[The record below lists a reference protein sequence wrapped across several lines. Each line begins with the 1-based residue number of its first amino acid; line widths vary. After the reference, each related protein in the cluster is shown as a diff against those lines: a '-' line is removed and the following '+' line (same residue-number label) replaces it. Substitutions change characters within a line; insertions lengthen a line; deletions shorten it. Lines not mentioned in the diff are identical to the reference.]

1 MEQLKEV
8 TYELIDG
15 FDISFERFKIHG
27 HTIIILNSLEI
38 YFNGEFYDIKHTPI
52 LKNLL
57 IESNKMT
64 KTSARILNHVNEEIY
79 GYCEDLYY
87 INHGQIVRND
97 IAYAKV
103 YKSFEEIEDVPVICS
118 IQPNRLVNKSNSIY
132 LIHIQAF
139 VDLLNSIE
147 MFPKIQYAYD
157 SLMIY
162 SDEFMDEYSDTYSD
176 EYSNSE
182 IIKEELIKD
191 ELIKEE
197 QSDIDSEELIKEEL
211 IKEERSDIDSEELI
225 ENNSNK
231 LIKNHTEEVLVYI
244 FSPRLDYEIK
254 RFDKRLNDYYV
265 IDSISCQ
272 MENLETMLRFH
283 NFDENSGDR
292 IICQFNIGNS
302 LDLNRHICFFNQYLI
317 KYNCGGRYIR
327 KFLIKKSDFDDFCKN
342 IKVVLE

>member
-38 YFNGEFYDIKHTPI
+38 YFNGEFYDIKHAPI

-87 INHGQIVRND
+87 INHGQIIRND
-97 IAYAKV
+97 IAYEKV

-147 MFPKIQYAYD
+147 TFPKIQYTYD

-162 SDEFMDEYSDTYSD
+162 SDEFMDEYS
-176 EYSNSE
+176 NSE
-182 IIKEELIKD
+182 IIKEERSDIDYEELIKD

-197 QSDIDSEELIKEEL
+197 QSDV
-211 IKEERSDIDSEELI
+211 DSEELI

-231 LIKNHTEEVLVYI
+231 LIKNHTEEVLIYI

-272 MENLETMLRFH
+272 IENLETMLRFH

-302 LDLNRHICFFNQYLI
+302 LDLNRHICFFNRYLI

>member
-15 FDISFERFKIHG
+15 FDISFERFKFHG

-147 MFPKIQYAYD
+147 TFPKIQYAYD

-162 SDEFMDEYSDTYSD
+162 SDEFMDEYSDS
-176 EYSNSE
+176 YSNSE
-182 IIKEELIKD
+182 LIKEERSDIDYEELIKD

-197 QSDIDSEELIKEEL
+197 Q
-211 IKEERSDIDSEELI
+211 SDIDSEELI

-231 LIKNHTEEVLVYI
+231 LIKNHTEEVLIYI

-272 MENLETMLRFH
+272 IENLETMLRFH

>member
-87 INHGQIVRND
+87 INHGQIIRND
-97 IAYAKV
+97 IAYEKV

-162 SDEFMDEYSDTYSD
+162 SDEFMDEYSNAYSD

-191 ELIKEE
+191 EIIKEE
-197 QSDIDSEELIKEEL
+197 Q
-211 IKEERSDIDSEELI
+211 SDIDSEELI

-231 LIKNHTEEVLVYI
+231 LIKNHTEEVLIYI

-272 MENLETMLRFH
+272 IENLETMLRFH
-283 NFDENSGDR
+283 NFDPDSGDR

>member
-87 INHGQIVRND
+87 INHGQIIRND

-162 SDEFMDEYSDTYSD
+162 SDEFMDEYSDAYSD

-182 IIKEELIKD
+182 I
-191 ELIKEE
+191 IKEE
-197 QSDIDSEELIKEEL
+197 QSDIDSEELIKDEL
-211 IKEERSDIDSEELI
+211 IKEEQSDIDSEELI

-272 MENLETMLRFH
+272 IENLETMLCFH

>member
-1 MEQLKEV
+1 MEQMNQMNQIKEV
-8 TYELIDG
+8 TYKLSDG
-15 FDISFERFKIHG
+15 FDISFERIKIHG

-38 YFNGEFYDIKHTPI
+38 YFEDDGYGEFYDIKHSPI

-57 IESNKMT
+57 IESNRMT
-64 KTSARILNHVNEEIY
+64 KTSARILNQVNEEIY
-79 GYCEDLYY
+79 GDCEDLYF
-87 INHGQIVRND
+87 IKHGQINRND
-97 IAYAKV
+97 LIYGSV
-103 YKSFEEIEDVPVICS
+103 YKSFEEIEGVPVICS

-147 MFPKIQYAYD
+147 IFPKIQYMYD
-157 SLMIY
+157 SLMIDP
-162 SDEFMDEYSDTYSD
+162 DEFMDEYSDDNSD
-176 EYSNSE
+176 SE
-182 IIKEELIKD
+182 I
-191 ELIKEE
+191 IKEE

-272 MENLETMLRFH
+272 IENLENLLRFH

>member
-64 KTSARILNHVNEEIY
+64 KTSAKILNHVNEEIY

-162 SDEFMDEYSDTYSD
+162 SDEFMDEYSD

-182 IIKEELIKD
+182 IIKEER
-191 ELIKEE
+191 
-197 QSDIDSEELIKEEL
+197 SDIDSEELIKEEL
-211 IKEERSDIDSEELI
+211 IKEEHSDIDSEELI

-231 LIKNHTEEVLVYI
+231 LIKNHTEEVLIYI

-272 MENLETMLRFH
+272 IENLETMLRFH

-292 IICQFNIGNS
+292 IICQFNIGNG

>member
-64 KTSARILNHVNEEIY
+64 KTSAKILNHVNEEIY

-147 MFPKIQYAYD
+147 TFPKIQYAYD

-162 SDEFMDEYSDTYSD
+162 SDEFMDEYS
-176 EYSNSE
+176 NSE
-182 IIKEELIKD
+182 IIKEEQSDIDYKELIKEELIKD
-191 ELIKEE
+191 E
-197 QSDIDSEELIKEEL
+197 Q
-211 IKEERSDIDSEELI
+211 SDIDSEELI

-272 MENLETMLRFH
+272 IENLETMLRFH

>member
-147 MFPKIQYAYD
+147 TFPKIQYAYD

-182 IIKEELIKD
+182 IIKEER
-191 ELIKEE
+191 
-197 QSDIDSEELIKEEL
+197 SDIDSEELIKEEL
-211 IKEERSDIDSEELI
+211 IKEEHSDIDSEELI

-231 LIKNHTEEVLVYI
+231 LIKNHTEEVLIYI

-272 MENLETMLRFH
+272 IENLETMLRFH
-283 NFDENSGDR
+283 NFDPDSGDR

>member
-8 TYELIDG
+8 TYELLDG

-38 YFNGEFYDIKHTPI
+38 YFEDDGYGEFYDIKHTPI

-64 KTSARILNHVNEEIY
+64 KTSARILNQVNREIY
-79 GYCEDLYY
+79 GDAEDLYF
-87 INHGQIVRND
+87 IKHGEIIRND
-97 IAYAKV
+97 LAYGRV

-147 MFPKIQYAYD
+147 MFPKIQYTYD
-157 SLMIY
+157 SLMID
-162 SDEFMDEYSDTYSD
+162 DEFMDEYSDS
-176 EYSNSE
+176 
-182 IIKEELIKD
+182 

-197 QSDIDSEELIKEEL
+197 YSNTDSEELIKEEY
-211 IKEERSDIDSEELI
+211 SDIDSEELI

-244 FSPRLDYEIK
+244 FSPRLDNEIK

-272 MENLETMLRFH
+272 IENLENLLRFH
-283 NFDENSGDR
+283 NFDEDSGDR

-317 KYNCGGRYIR
+317 KYNYGGKYIR
-327 KFLIKKSDFDDFCKN
+327 KFLIKKSDFDVFCKN